1 MFNKVILV
9 GNLARDIEIRYIQ
22 SGTAVASTAIA
33 VNRKYKGSDGTQ
45 KDETMFIDITF
56 WGRTAEVANQYLR
69 KGSQVLVEGRLTLE
83 QWTANDGSKRSKHQ
97 VAVETLQM
105 LGGKD
110 SVNNAP
116 SQSSGYD
123 NNPSTNSSYQ
133 APATERKQPVS
144 SVPEIDI
151 DDEEIPF

>member
-1 MFNKVILV
+1 MFNKVILA
-9 GNLARDIEIRYIQ
+9 GNLARDIEIRYLQ

-33 VNRKYKGSDGTQ
+33 VNRKYKGSDGVQ

-56 WGRTAEVANQYLR
+56 WGRTAEIANQYLR
-69 KGSQVLVEGRLTLE
+69 KGSQVLVEGRLELQ

-110 SVNNAP
+110 SANNAP
-116 SQSSGYD
+116 AQSSGYD
-123 NNPSTNSSYQ
+123 NNPSTNSSPQ
-133 APATERKQPVS
+133 APTAQQTQSPS